1 MSGTKGSVGPF
12 LKRAKTEPVAVEDP
26 YKSEGDAVDDAA
38 AFGVQDVV
46 AEPFEEGELS
56 PEAAAA
62 AEDDEELYVGD
73 TGGVVE
79 PPARVQG
86 PGGVKVE
93 CSAATGGIY
102 PKKRPPPPRPRPSRC
117 VGTEAEPQVMLGA
130 TVNDIEM
137 LTAWLQPHPQT
148 CSMGF
153 GRRRSCSWELMV

>member
-1 MSGTKGSVGPF
+1 MSGRKGSVGAF
-12 LKRAKTEPVAVEDP
+12 LAKRAKKEPVEDP
-26 YKSEGDAVDDAA
+26 YKTEGDAVDDGA

-93 CSAATGGIY
+93 RSAATGGIY
-102 PKKRPPPPRPRPSRC
+102 PKKMPNAAPRPRPSRC
-117 VGTEAEPQVMLGA
+117 AGTEAEPHVMLGA

-148 CSMGF
+148 CFMGF
-153 GRRRSCSWELMV
+153 GRRRICSWELMV